1 MDDGSTDQPGSRLM
15 MKQASDLFPD
25 ENERKEFVDAI
36 LAGESKE
43 QAIIVLHDKPEIG
56 AFPKL
61 PPFDWQPDYVL
72 RIQDHFRA
80 AKHALYAKGAFYSLD
95 FSSVFSASAML
106 AIEGPVVDILDMC
119 ASPGGKA
126 IFAWRTFQ
134 PDVLLCNEV
143 IRKRTGALIGNLAR
157 CGCERSYVWSADPS
171 VYAREY
177 GEAFDL
183 VLADAPCSGQSLI
196 AKGEDAVG
204 CWSPNMVDM
213 NVGRQRRIVGNGVKC
228 LKPGGY
234 LLYATCTYSI
244 KENERVIAWALKEHP
259 ELEAVVV
266 PHLEANRSI
275 YAEFPSYRLFPH
287 QGMGAGAFVALL
299 RKKGERPEHRII
311 KPEQIMS
318 HWRYGDITPAERKQ
332 AYLDAKAAQEAER
345 LAEES
350 GESTTPK
357 PAVKAPAK
365 PKTRRSVGSKG
376 PAGPL
381 RGKGTGGGFTPGGKP
396 SYKKASKAGGR
407 RGARRAK

>member
-1 MDDGSTDQPGSRLM
+1 M

-25 ENERKEFVDAI
+25 EAERKEFVDAV

-43 QAIIVLHDKPEIG
+43 QAIIVIQDKPEIG

-61 PPFDWQPDYVL
+61 PPFDWQPDYVI
-72 RIQDHFRA
+72 RVQDHFRA

-95 FSSVFSASAML
+95 FSSIFSASAML
-106 AIEGPVVDILDMC
+106 AIEGPVVDVLDMC

-126 IFAWRTFQ
+126 IFSWRTFQ

-157 CGCERSYVWSADPS
+157 CGCDGSYVWSADPS

-183 VLADAPCSGQSLI
+183 VIADAPCSGQSLI
-196 AKGEDAVG
+196 AKGEEAVG
-204 CWSPNMVDM
+204 CWSPNMVDV
-213 NVGRQRRIVGNGVKC
+213 NVGRQRRIVGNAVKC

-234 LLYATCTYSI
+234 LLYSTCTYSI
-244 KENERVIAWALKEHP
+244 KENEKVVAWALKEHDD
-259 ELEAVVV
+259 LEAVVV
-266 PHLEANRSI
+266 PHLESNRST
-275 YAEFPSYRLFPH
+275 YSDVPCYRLFPH

-299 RKKGERPEHRII
+299 RKKGERPEHRVIN
-311 KPEQIMS
+311 PERILS

-332 AYLDAKAAQEAER
+332 ARLEALAIQEAER
-345 LAEES
+345 AAEES
-350 GESTTPK
+350 SEK
-357 PAVKAPAK
+357 PAKKPAAKAPTQ
-365 PKTRRSVGSKG
+365 PKGSG
-376 PAGPL
+376 PRPRGPIAGGS
-381 RGKGTGGGFTPGGKP
+381 RKAGSGSGGSGGRGGGFNKPGSKP
-396 SYKKASKAGGR
+396 AFKKASKAGGR